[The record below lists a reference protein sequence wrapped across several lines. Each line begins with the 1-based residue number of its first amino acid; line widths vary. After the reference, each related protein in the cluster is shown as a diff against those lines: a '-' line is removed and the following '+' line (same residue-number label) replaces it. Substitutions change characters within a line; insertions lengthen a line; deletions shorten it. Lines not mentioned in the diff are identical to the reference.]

1 VLDAAGHLDPERSF
15 RYMDNFELL
24 ASQRVRNNPQSALS
38 SKPIDFIAV
47 SLPDTDS
54 GPAYWLYGD
63 EDHQLV
69 ILSDPEGDIAVRPV
83 AHLHQDQDG
92 KVRWLEQSWAPG
104 FPLHLFEDSELQLP
118 AGSERG
124 TWLSAWHSEH
134 KWMYAVHRCE
144 YSNAVI
150 GITEELSPVATNV
163 PGPQGISPILRR
175 FEIRRRE
182 LVQADFHVFASDHWN
197 FNSRFP
203 NPGGNHGGFFRI
215 STHSVWMLSGTG
227 IPTRVMTEPYDS
239 LNFASTVLSLTG
251 QKPPMTDRVVTLIEK
266 DGDSVA
272 QAEEGRFVQPQR
284 KELNEPD
291 TLKTSISTETRL
303 VSRGDTKQ

>member
-1 VLDAAGHLDPERSF
+1 
-15 RYMDNFELL
+15 
-24 ASQRVRNNPQSALS
+24 
-38 SKPIDFIAV
+38 
-47 SLPDTDS
+47 
-54 GPAYWLYGD
+54 
-63 EDHQLV
+63 
-69 ILSDPEGDIAVRPV
+69 
-83 AHLHQDQDG
+83 LHQDQEG

-118 AGSERG
+118 VASERG

-134 KWMYAVHRCE
+134 EWMHAVHRCE

-150 GITEELSPVATNV
+150 GITEELSPVGTNV

-291 TLKTSISTETRL
+291 TLKTPISAGTRL